1 MSISAVVALSVVA
14 IIVMLVS
21 LAVVDARM
29 LPVAPWGRSV
39 ALSLASAAIGSAS
52 WLVTAPVIS
61 SQLAGGEMSGTL
73 YLPIGALAGAAAY
86 LATIVVRSVGGG
98 IAGTL
103 VFALAWSILVF
114 VPTAILT
121 FNPFVTVASIGVQPI
136 DHGGSLALNVA
147 SGAAALGVL
156 VATGS
161 RVPRMRTAT
170 IRRSTGVG
178 AIIALGIGWLAWLVS
193 AELAV
198 DEVTPLILANGLVG
212 AAGGVIGW
220 LVVQRISHQYTTL
233 NSMAAGLVSGLV
245 AVTAGAP
252 LFTPV
257 SAASAGI
264 LAGAVACLFTMRRV
278 GASRRQQW
286 FVVGS
291 HLIAGAVGVIM
302 LGLLASGMGFLF
314 TGSIVL
320 IQNQIAGTLLVASY
334 SAAASFLIWVVVRPF
349 AVRPARI
356 VVPTP

>member
-1 MSISAVVALSVVA
+1 MSISAIGALSVVA
-14 IIVMLVS
+14 ILVMLVS

-29 LPVAPWGRSV
+29 LPAAPWVRSV

-52 WLVTAPVIS
+52 WLVAAPIV
-61 SQLAGGEMSGTL
+61 SQLTDGEISGTL

-103 VFALAWSILVF
+103 VFAFAWSLLVF

-121 FNPFVTVASIGVQPI
+121 FNQSATTASIGVQPI

-147 SGAAALGVL
+147 AGAAALGVL

-161 RVPRMRTAT
+161 RVPRLRTAT
-170 IRRSTGVG
+170 IRRSTGV
-178 AIIALGIGWLAWLVS
+178 AAVITLGIGWLAWLVG

-233 NSMAAGLVSGLV
+233 NSVAAGLVSGLV

-264 LAGAVACLFTMRRV
+264 LAGAAACLFTLRRV

-291 HLIAGAVGVIM
+291 HLVAGAVGVIV

-334 SAAASFLIWVVVRPF
+334 SAAVSFLIWVIVRRF
-349 AVRPARI
+349 AVRPSRV
-356 VVPTP
+356 VVPTA